1 MKKKQYIGGIILL
14 IISIILQSLLALVF
28 LLTGFMKVSG
38 NKQQV
43 ETFEHLNLPQWFR
56 VVTGLVQLIGA
67 AGLIIG
73 FWNPG
78 VTALAGLWL
87 AITMLGG
94 VMTHIRAKD
103 SITQAIPAFILA
115 ILATIITIFNLSD
128 MLNLF
133 S

>member
-1 MKKKQYIGGIILL
+1 ML

-28 LLTGFMKVSG
+28 LMTGFMKISG

-43 ETFEHLNLPQWFR
+43 ETFKHLNLPQWFR
-56 VVTGLVQLIGA
+56 VVTGLVQLVGA
-67 AGLIIG
+67 AGLVIG
-73 FWNPG
+73 FWNHG
-78 VTALAGLWL
+78 VTALAGSWL

-115 ILATIITIFNLSD
+115 ILATIITIVNLSD